1 MEQGNFHVKLTSLWA
16 EYQSDMDVLYGIC
29 QVDGVTQVQY
39 TLSRLEN
46 NEVYY
51 EGTLPVREDGYFYG
65 NHILEEYQ
73 KNQYGISSMMGTD
86 AQGNVLAEYT
96 W

>member
-1 MEQGNFHVKLTSLWA
+1 M
-16 EYQSDMDVLYGIC
+16 
-29 QVDGVTQVQY
+29 
-39 TLSRLEN
+39 
-46 NEVYY
+46 
-51 EGTLPVREDGYFYG
+51 REDGYFYG

-73 KNQYGISSMMGTD
+73 KNQYGVSSMIGTD